1 VISRL
6 GVAQYT
12 EIPLGF
18 ESMTGNI
25 TVTGG
30 AAPARAYI
38 EELLPDILD
47 GTVEPGRVGSGL
59 RSRRRLRRRTGR
71 LPGHGRPDRS
81 EGPDPALT
89 QPRARAGRQFRFSSA
104 GFMFDPVATMSSR
117 TILSW
122 SGVPGSA

>member
-1 VISRL
+1 MISRR

-47 GTVEPGRVGSGL
+47 GTVEPGRGGS
-59 RSRRRLRRRTGR
+59 SITPSASTAYRTAT
-71 LPGHGRPDRS
+71 
-81 EGPDPALT
+81 GPWPTGPL
-89 QPRARAGRQFRFSSA
+89 
-104 GFMFDPVATMSSR
+104 
-117 TILSW
+117 
-122 SGVPGSA
+122 

>member
-1 VISRL
+1 MGTALSIVRHGGVISRL

-18 ESMTGNI
+18 ESMMGNI

-47 GTVEPGRVGSGL
+47 GTVDPGRVFDH
-59 RSRRRLRRRTGR
+59 TV
-71 LPGHGRPDRS
+71 
-81 EGPDPALT
+81 
-89 QPRARAGRQFRFSSA
+89 
-104 GFMFDPVATMSSR
+104 GFD
-117 TILSW
+117 
-122 SGVPGSA
+122 GVPDGYRAMADRTALKVLIQP